1 MSGHY
6 LCATMR
12 VELPARR
19 LQWLEAF
26 VAGGQL
32 TFFPGQ
38 NDFDTF
44 SKVKKSPNRCAGDS
58 PVQIEFDKFLK
69 MKSWPKCV
77 KGGGQFVKCPE
88 EDVFFF
94 WGDFLNL
101 SCDQADV
108 DKQNVGIKE
117 YRASELVCHAMQFGR
132 ELFLFWKLALL

>member
-1 MSGHY
+1 M
-6 LCATMR
+6 
-12 VELPARR
+12 
-19 LQWLEAF
+19 
-26 VAGGQL
+26 
-32 TFFPGQ
+32 
-38 NDFDTF
+38 
-44 SKVKKSPNRCAGDS
+44 KKSPNRCAGDS

-77 KGGGQFVKCPE
+77 QGGGTICEMPRRRCV
-88 EDVFFF
+88 FF

-132 ELFLFWKLALL
+132 ELFLF

>member
-38 NDFDTF
+38 NNFDT
-44 SKVKKSPNRCAGDS
+44 SCKVKKSSKRCAGDF
-58 PVQIEFDKFLK
+58 PAQIEFDKFLK

-77 KGGGQFVKCPE
+77 KGGGGQFVKCPE
-88 EDVFFF
+88 EDVFFSGETSLI
-94 WGDFLNL
+94 W
-101 SCDQADV
+101 AV
-108 DKQNVGIKE
+108 T
-117 YRASELVCHAMQFGR
+117 
-132 ELFLFWKLALL
+132 KLM